1 MPATGEFEICE
12 GDSLVVSE
20 GEFMDRDIYPAVNEV
35 TQRSEVTEYK
45 LTREEV
51 YKLLRLRGYDY
62 GPTFQ
67 GISNCSQSGELV
79 LVILYCFCYGANKAK
94 LICLYCILNLTI
106 LKCIYLNKLIENNE
120 LHPYKRNMLKH
131 AQSLITTYFQI
142 PKCKMSDLTLTN
154 QCISFLSL

>member
-12 GDSLVVSE
+12 GDSLVVSGLVSVPE

-94 LICLYCILNLTI
+94 LICLYTVYLT
-106 LKCIYLNKLIENNE
+106 
-120 LHPYKRNMLKH
+120 
-131 AQSLITTYFQI
+131 
-142 PKCKMSDLTLTN
+142 
-154 QCISFLSL
+154 